1 MATDPRLTR
10 REREIMGILYR
21 SGEATARQVLEEMRE
36 PPSYS
41 AVRAFLRLLE
51 EKGHV
56 RHKQVGRSYVYR
68 PKVGPARARRSA
80 LRHVVDTFF
89 SGSAEQCVAS
99 ILDMEAGELSSDELE
114 RLSALIENAKKNG
127 G

>member
-1 MATDPRLTR
+1 MPTDRQLTR
-10 REREIMGILYR
+10 REREIMAILYR
-21 SGEATARQVLEEMRE
+21 SGEARAREVLEAMRE

-56 RHKQVGRSYVYR
+56 RHKQVGRSYVFR
-68 PKVGPARARRSA
+68 PTVGPARARRSA

-99 ILDMEAGELSSDELE
+99 ILDMEVEALSSEELE
-114 RLSALIENAKKNG
+114 RLAELIEKAKKNG